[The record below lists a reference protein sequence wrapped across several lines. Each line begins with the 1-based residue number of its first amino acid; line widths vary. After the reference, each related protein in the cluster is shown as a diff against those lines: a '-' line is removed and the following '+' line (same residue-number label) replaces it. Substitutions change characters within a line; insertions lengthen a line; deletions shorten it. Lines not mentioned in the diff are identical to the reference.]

1 MSKAGDVFENPVT
14 GEFGYVRI
22 GTDETNGELLV
33 SDLRVRPGGAVLGA
47 HLHPTIDERF
57 TVLKGKIGYLLDGK
71 QGVLQAGESADLPRG
86 LVHDWWNAGDE
97 EARVIVEVRPG
108 RRFEQMALTLFGLAR
123 EGKTDKKGF
132 PNPLQMAVIGQ
143 EFRDVVQFM
152 SPPPWMQGIL
162 FGLLAPVGRM
172 LGYKAIYPHHL
183 QHSVESV
190 EVEPLPDGLQIPAF
204 SA

>member
-71 QGVLQAGESADLPRG
+71 QGVLQTGESADLPRG

-97 EARVIVEVRPG
+97 EARVIVEIRPG

-143 EFRDVVQFM
+143 EFKDVVQFM
-152 SPPPWMQGIL
+152 SPPPWIQGIL

-172 LGYKAIYPHHL
+172 LGYKAIYPHQL
-183 QHSVESV
+183 QRSVESV
-190 EVEPLPDGLQIPAF
+190 EVEPLPEGIHIPAF
-204 SA
+204 TS